1 MRYLQIS
8 FIIFYVLISS
18 ILISSATHYVD
29 GKRSI
34 SKTEEDDIEIERQLR
49 VLNKKPVK
57 TIITKV
63 GDIMDCV
70 DIYMQPAFDNPLLK
84 DHKIQMNP
92 NSVPGETTNKT
103 ISSSSIFRTVP
114 IRRTTRADL
123 VDAKHFLKKTRPIH
137 ANDMGGDYL
146 YAEEVIQDKRYL
158 GGATS
163 MSIHNLT
170 VDLDQTSTSQIW
182 IMNGPPE
189 EVYSVEV
196 GIMKS
201 PMIFGD
207 SHSRLFGSWSHSR
220 LFGSWTSYNG
230 AQRIGCFNMMCPGFI
245 QISSAVSF
253 GHEFTQSSIYGQIS
267 YDVYLMVSRSQSTGN
282 WWLSM
287 GSSAET
293 SEPVGYWPSEL
304 FTQFKISAS
313 SVKYGG
319 YAVALSQ
326 ESTPP
331 LGNGYLPQL
340 DDYKMT
346 AFMSKMQFVNET
358 GGLVDLNPHSMQT
371 KRGPLPQCYDI
382 KIAGQLGEGW
392 FTTMVYWGPGGMVCA
407 LS

>member
-1 MRYLQIS
+1 MEYLQIS
-8 FIIFYVLISS
+8 FIMFYVLISS
-18 ILISSATHYVD
+18 SLISSTTHYVD

-34 SKTEEDDIEIERQLR
+34 SKKEEDDIEIERQLR

-63 GDIMDCV
+63 GDTIHCV
-70 DIYMQPAFDNPLLK
+70 DIYKQPAFDNPLLK

-92 NSVPGETTNKT
+92 NSIPGRITNKT
-103 ISSSSIFRTVP
+103 ISSSSIRGLEGCPSGTVP
-114 IRRTTRADL
+114 IRRTTRTDL
-123 VDAKHFLKKTRPIH
+123 VNADHFLKKTKQIH
-137 ANDMGGDYL
+137 GKNMGGDVT
-146 YAEEVIQDKRYL
+146 VIQDKRYF

-189 EVYSVEV
+189 QVNSVEV
-196 GIMKS
+196 GIMRS

-207 SHSRLFGSWSHSR
+207 SHSR

-230 AQRIGCFNMMCPGFI
+230 AQRIGCFNVMCPGFI

-267 YDVYLMVSRSQSTGN
+267 YDVHLMVSRSQKTGN

-287 GSSAET
+287 GQSAET
-293 SEPVGYWPSEL
+293 SEQVGYWPSEL
-304 FTQFKISAS
+304 FTQLKNSAS

-331 LGNGYLPQL
+331 MGNGYLPQL
-340 DDYKMT
+340 DDYKKT

-358 GGLVDLNPHSMQT
+358 GGLVHLNPQAMQT
-371 KRGPLPQCYDI
+371 KRGPIPQCYDI

-392 FTTMVYWGPGGMVCA
+392 FTTMVYGGPGGMVCA
-407 LS
+407 LN